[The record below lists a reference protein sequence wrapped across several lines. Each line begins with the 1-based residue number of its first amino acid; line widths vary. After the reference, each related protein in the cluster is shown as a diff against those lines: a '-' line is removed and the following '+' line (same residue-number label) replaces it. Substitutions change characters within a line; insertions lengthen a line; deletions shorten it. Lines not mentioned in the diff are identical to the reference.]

1 MAHRP
6 RGPVKCSCGI
16 ATTNPYLIRGEL
28 RCAVCAEELDPRMV
42 DRRVKRDYRAAQIER
57 YNPAHFDSRD

>member
-1 MAHRP
+1 MQNRP
-6 RGPVKCSCGI
+6 KGPWTCECGRL
-16 ATTNPYLIRGEL
+16 TNNPYFIRNQL
-28 RCAVCAEELDPRMV
+28 LCVVCAEELDPRMV

>member
-1 MAHRP
+1 L
-6 RGPVKCSCGI
+6 
-16 ATTNPYLIRGEL
+16 TNNPYFIRNQL
-28 RCAVCAEELDPRMV
+28 LCVVCAEELDPRMV